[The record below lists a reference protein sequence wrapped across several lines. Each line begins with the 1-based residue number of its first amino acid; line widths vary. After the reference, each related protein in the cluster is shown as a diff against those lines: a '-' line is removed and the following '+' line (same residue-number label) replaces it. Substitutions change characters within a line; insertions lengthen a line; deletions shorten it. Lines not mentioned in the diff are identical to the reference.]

1 MKALFAIL
9 LSAVTFLAV
18 AQGIPGYVT
27 DGSGQIVKTGSG
39 LCLHSGSYT
48 PFNAVKGCDPVIE
61 KTVVSQTLSSDVLF
75 EFDKAVLTVK
85 GKAAL
90 DALALTAQSGP
101 VAVVGHADIIGTAKY
116 NQALSV
122 RRADAVAKYLAA
134 KASDLK
140 IVASGVGSTQP
151 AAGTELCKGMK
162 NFTKEVACL
171 APSRRVVITYV
182 K

>member
-1 MKALFAIL
+1 MKALFVIL

-18 AQGIPGYVT
+18 AQGTPGYVT

-48 PFNAVKGCDPVIE
+48 PADAVKGCDPVVE
-61 KTVVSQTLSSDVLF
+61 KKVISQVFSSDVMF
-75 EFDKAVLTVK
+75 EFDSAVLTVK

-90 DALALTAQSGP
+90 DTLALTMKSGP
-101 VAVVGHADIIGTAKY
+101 VTVVGHADIIGTVKY
-116 NQALSV
+116 NQTLSV
-122 RRADAVAKYLAA
+122 SRANSVAKYLAV

-140 IVASGVGSTQP
+140 ITSSGVGSTQP
-151 AAGTELCKGMK
+151 APGTELCKGMK
-162 NFTKEVACL
+162 NFTKLVACL